1 MIESLR
7 PVAAVGVCLLAAG
20 LILLFGNRLHRN
32 LREGITIAAAVCAAG
47 LVFSMTPAVLD
58 GQIYEARLW
67 QIAEG
72 DEPRAAFG
80 KAKTAEEYFY
90 YET

>member
-32 LREGITIAAAVCAAG
+32 LREGMTIAAAVCAAG
-47 LVFSMTPAVLD
+47 LVFSMTPA
-58 GQIYEARLW
+58 GT
-67 QIAEG
+67 G
-72 DEPRAAFG
+72 
-80 KAKTAEEYFY
+80 
-90 YET
+90 

>member
-32 LREGITIAAAVCAAG
+32 LREGMTIAAAVCAAG
-47 LVFSMTPAVLD
+47 LVSVPFCRTKSISPFLS
-58 GQIYEARLW
+58 E
-67 QIAEG
+67 
-72 DEPRAAFG
+72 
-80 KAKTAEEYFY
+80 
-90 YET
+90 